1 MDQIG
6 HGEPCCSSRER
17 AQGSPAQG
25 HTRGLCAGGSQ
36 HERGS
41 SNLLLVLRVHLKK
54 KQDKDSQSNA
64 RRIEIL
70 FLFFNKS
77 GECPNQFTFFKSQLN
92 CKDVSEQIG
101 MDPKIKL
108 CQ

>member
-1 MDQIG
+1 MG
-6 HGEPCCSSRER
+6 SRAVPHVNVHR
-17 AQGSPAQG
+17 AALPKVARVGCVQGGPS
-25 HTRGLCAGGSQ
+25 TRGAAQTCSWLC
-36 HERGS
+36 
-41 SNLLLVLRVHLKK
+41 VYVKKK

-101 MDPKIKL
+101 MDPKIKI